1 MSFISDIKDKVT
13 KKIALYPEYTDEEI
27 DSILDEATLSDMFEY
42 KPVSDTMQIAFVV
55 IGSNGA
61 YFFMQ
66 SKTTDEKEIL
76 IDIGRAKNL
85 YCLPPK
91 GIFFFIR
98 TEEFDVFSTGNELY
112 KIEDV
117 AKRFVALYENNLRP
131 LIDLNY
137 INFKNDYEKLF
148 EPNLPDEYTDE
159 NGDPIEVDDTGD
171 VSYVAPLLSKTTIET
186 INEKIKKA
194 FVQEGDVN
202 IRYDEYGQK
211 YKKGSA
217 KTKVFGY
224 SYKEEWYPVASDDPE
239 TFLLKTVLGGWF
251 GLHKFAT
258 GEFMQGILYLITCGG
273 CCIFY
278 LFDVIMII
286 LGNYS
291 ISRTEYIEDGA
302 YHKKIKTKIYL
313 DKINN
318 LKFSAIMCILS
329 IAIAFIS
336 TKIIFVNVLSLIN
349 GGFFEITT
357 AISNTVS

>member
-1 MSFISDIKDKVT
+1 MNFISNIKDKVI
-13 KKIALYPEYTDEEI
+13 KKTILYPEYTDEEI

-42 KPVSDTMQIAFVV
+42 KPVSDTMQIAFAVT
-55 IGSNGA
+55 GSNGA
-61 YFFMQ
+61 YFFTQ

-76 IDIGRAKNL
+76 IDIGQAKNL
-85 YCLPPK
+85 YCLPQK
-91 GIFFFIR
+91 GTFFFIR

-148 EPNLPDEYTDE
+148 EPNLPDEYADE
-159 NGDPIEVDDTGD
+159 NGNPIEVDDTGD
-171 VSYVAPLLSKTTIET
+171 VSYVAPLLSKTTIEM
-186 INEKIKKA
+186 INEKINKA
-194 FVQEGDVN
+194 VVQEDKN

-211 YKKGSA
+211 YKKYSA
-217 KTKVFGY
+217 KTKIFGY

-251 GLHKFAT
+251 GLHKFTT
-258 GEFMQGILYLITCGG
+258 GEFMQGLLYLITCGG
-273 CCIFY
+273 CGIFY
-278 LFDVIMII
+278 LLDVIMII

-291 ISRTEYIEDGA
+291 INRIDYVENGTH
-302 YHKKIKTKIYL
+302 HKKTKIKIFL

-318 LKFSAIMCILS
+318 PKFSIIMCVLS
-329 IAIAFIS
+329 IVIAFIS
-336 TKIIFVNVLSLIN
+336 TKFIFANVLSLIS
-349 GGFFEITT
+349 GGFYEITT
-357 AISNTVS
+357 SFSNTVS